1 MIAIT
6 KPTQKK
12 LVASFRLQEKQRHIH
27 TISIIYTLSKTRK
40 FPSTYI
46 VRSANSDSQGTLER
60 DRLQMG
66 ILTIETQIIRTVNC
80 CQKELGEM
88 KGRYQNAIQT
98 PVYLFN
104 TLHLPD
110 PYGPRN
116 GYRVE
121 PTANHIS
128 RVTEDG
134 SEGKTSYN
142 YLRPLCPMDR
152 PAFVEHF

>member
-1 MIAIT
+1 MLAIT

-12 LVASFRLQEKQRHIH
+12 FVASFRLQEKQRHIH

-60 DRLQMG
+60 DRLQIG

-88 KGRYQNAIQT
+88 KGRY
-98 PVYLFN
+98 
-104 TLHLPD
+104 
-110 PYGPRN
+110 
-116 GYRVE
+116 
-121 PTANHIS
+121 
-128 RVTEDG
+128 
-134 SEGKTSYN
+134 
-142 YLRPLCPMDR
+142 
-152 PAFVEHF
+152 